1 MVPEVHDI
9 VVRQES
15 QRRRWIGSDQA
26 LHISVA
32 FRNVLDHMRNV
43 VIVGMPERREVIPR
57 AVFVVLAPDPV
68 LLRIPREYERR
79 PFLRADEALMVVRGG
94 VDEMPD
100 HLLRRPFA
108 RRRRLFG
115 LRP

>member
-1 MVPEVHDI
+1 MMPEMHD
-9 VVRQES
+9 VVVCQEP
-15 QRRRWIGSDQA
+15 QRRSWIGADQA
-26 LHISVA
+26 LYISVA

-43 VIVGMPERREVIPR
+43 LIVGMPERGEVLPR
-57 AVFVVLAPDPV
+57 AVFVALATDPV
-68 LLRIPREYERR
+68 LLRIRRKHERR

-100 HLLRRPFA
+100 HLLRRPLA
-108 RRRRLFG
+108 RRRRLCG